1 MHHSSIHRRHLLSA
15 AGGLASLVVVPPL
28 WAKTTPLR
36 VECVVPGRRR
46 DEFWQMATKAMQ
58 SAASTFAIDLT
69 LSWGE
74 RDRAAIL
81 EMGAAAA
88 ARRPDYM
95 VVVNEYRTALP
106 IMETAASHQVPA
118 VLGFAGFTPEDEAVK
133 AARPEMTRSMIG
145 DILVDNHVAGTA
157 MATHL
162 ITAIREQG
170 LNRNGRIQLLAV
182 GAPAATRTAAD
193 RLAGLIKV
201 AEQDG
206 AVDVTDKAYLNWSR
220 DAAFRWVSALLRR
233 NPQISGIW
241 CANDDMALGAADA
254 AIAEGRRPGLDV
266 LIVGM
271 NWQREGL
278 ARIEKGELL
287 ASAGGHFLAGA
298 LTLATLRQWH
308 DAGATGTFAKILVPA
323 LLNRSRLAAYQ
334 RRFVDGSWAAFDF
347 RRLQTAG
354 NALMVE
360 RLI

>member
-1 MHHSSIHRRHLLSA
+1 MHHSSIHRRHLIA
-15 AGGLASLVVVPPL
+15 AASGFASLVLASPL
-28 WAKTTPLR
+28 GAKTTMLR

-46 DEFWQMATKAMQ
+46 DEFWQMATQAME
-58 SAASTFAIDLT
+58 SAARTFAIDLT

-81 EMGAAAA
+81 KMGTAAA

-95 VVVNEYRTALP
+95 IVVNEYRTALP
-106 IMETAASHQVPA
+106 IMEVAASYQVPTI
-118 VLGFAGFTPEDEAVK
+118 LGFAGFTPEDEAVK
-133 AARPEMTRSMIG
+133 AARPEMARSLIG
-145 DILVDNHVAGTA
+145 DVLVDNHVAGTA
-157 MATHL
+157 MASHL

-193 RLAGLIKV
+193 RLAGLIEL
-201 AEQDG
+201 ADQDG

-233 NPQISGIW
+233 NPQVSGIW
-241 CANDDMALGAADA
+241 CANDDMALGAVDA
-254 AIAEGRRPGLDV
+254 AIAEGRRPGADV

-271 NWQREGL
+271 NWQREAL
-278 ARIEKGELL
+278 VRIEKGELL

-298 LTLATLRQWH
+298 LTLASLRQWH
-308 DAGATGTFAKILVPA
+308 DAGASGPLSRILIPA
-323 LLNRSRLAAYQ
+323 LLNRSRLASYQ

-347 RRLQTAG
+347 HRLRTTG